1 MHRVNEIMSQDV
13 VRIAPT
19 DSIRHAAQL
28 MERYDIGALPVCDNN
43 RLVGMVTDRDLAV
56 RAISVG
62 KPPETRIQEVA
73 SARSSGVS
81 RTIRWTRSSITWPM
95 RSCDAC
101 RSSITTSGWSG
112 CCRSRTSR
120 RARPARRATTSRTR
134 SKACRSRSGPDGA
147 SQAARDTAC
156 RPPVKAGPHHRN
168 GPSRQGND
176 GRPPRQPSCFVTR
189 TILSASSRTST
200 GLR

>member
-73 SARSSGVS
+73 SDRVVFRGRFAGRDPALHGRCAVATPAG
-81 RTIRWTRSSITWPM
+81 R
-95 RSCDAC
+95 
-101 RSSITTSGWSG
+101 
-112 CCRSRTSR
+112 RSRQAAGRDAVARGHRDALGRPGAR
-120 RARPARRATTSRTR
+120 RRREHARRRVAAEADLMAHRRPRAILPAGRRSRPA
-134 SKACRSRSGPDGA
+134 
-147 SQAARDTAC
+147 
-156 RPPVKAGPHHRN
+156 PHHRN

-200 GLR
+200 GLHR